1 MQKKPKTTV
10 FNFRIRQ
17 DVKDKLQREA
27 LKQDRSA
34 SYLVHKALE
43 EYFNNNTLS

>member
-1 MQKKPKTTV
+1 MPKDKKTTV

-27 LKQDRSA
+27 LKRDRSA
-34 SYLVHKALE
+34 SYLIHKAIE